1 MSVSLPY
8 GLRRC
13 PTLPPH
19 PPPEH
24 QGEPS
29 GLCVRRHAGS
39 LFAHCEP
46 TFSAG
51 REQSDDGEVSRS
63 ERSDRSC
70 PSRATLFNGQ
80 PFSNCFL
87 IWRFKETECW
97 SGNLTTF
104 TWPQVC
110 EQ

>member
-24 QGEPS
+24 QGEPG
-29 GLCVRRHAGS
+29 GLYARRRAGS

-46 TFSAG
+46 TFCAK
-51 REQSDDGEVSRS
+51 QGESKVMTDERLSYQQESRS
-63 ERSDRSC
+63 LQFEDWLEKWRSNMTVSLWTHRYWAWAEV
-70 PSRATLFNGQ
+70 R
-80 PFSNCFL
+80 
-87 IWRFKETECW
+87 E
-97 SGNLTTF
+97 
-104 TWPQVC
+104 V
-110 EQ
+110 